1 MTKFLTGLLALA
13 LFVPAIAIAQDK
25 SQPDT
30 ASQAQRQEANQAA
43 ADNVN
48 GVDTSPHHTMTGM
61 VSEGG
66 TMFTSNN
73 TTWHVS
79 NPSALKSY
87 DNQNVTVKFQFN
99 TDNNTIKVNK
109 VTSAGQ

>member
-13 LFVPAIAIAQDK
+13 LFFPAIAIAQ
-25 SQPDT
+25 SQSDT
-30 ASQAQRQEANQAA
+30 ASQAQRQESNQAA
-43 ADNVN
+43 EDQVN

-61 VSEGG
+61 VSQAGK
-66 TMFTSNN
+66 MFTSNN

-79 NPSALKSY
+79 NPGALKNY

-99 TDNNTIKVNK
+99 TDNNTIRVDKVMP
-109 VTSAGQ
+109 SGQ